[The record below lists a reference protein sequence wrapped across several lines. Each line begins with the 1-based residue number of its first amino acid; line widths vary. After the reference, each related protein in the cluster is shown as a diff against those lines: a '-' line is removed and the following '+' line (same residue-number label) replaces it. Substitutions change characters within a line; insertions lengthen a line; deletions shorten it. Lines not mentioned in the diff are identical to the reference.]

1 MFVGVFLVLL
11 GLLFILD
18 NLNYISGELWSYIW
32 PLIIICIGLS
42 MIFNRVK
49 GKSRD
54 DESESE

>member
-1 MFVGVFLVLL
+1 MFVGVFLILL
-11 GLLFILD
+11 GLLFIFD

-49 GKSRD
+49 GKSSD
-54 DESESE
+54 DESASE